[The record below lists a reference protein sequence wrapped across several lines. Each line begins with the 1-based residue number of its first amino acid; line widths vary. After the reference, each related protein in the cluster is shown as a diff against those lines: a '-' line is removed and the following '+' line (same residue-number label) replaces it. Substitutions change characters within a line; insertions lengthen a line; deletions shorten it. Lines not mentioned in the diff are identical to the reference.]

1 MSANLE
7 NSAVTIKTGKF
18 QFSFQSK
25 RRAIHTKEHLNYNT
39 IVLISQV
46 RKEILKILQA
56 RLQWS
61 MNWELPD
68 RQAGLRKGRG
78 TSDDQPVINC

>member
-39 IVLISQV
+39 IVLISHASKKNAQNP
-46 RKEILKILQA
+46 
-56 RLQWS
+56 S
-61 MNWELPD
+61 
-68 RQAGLRKGRG
+68 
-78 TSDDQPVINC
+78 S